1 MTPRSLILLLVL
13 LLFSCE
19 KDDICLEGTPGTARI
34 IILFK
39 DYQNPQ
45 SKKQVSDLLI
55 VGLGQLDTL
64 TTFSGD
70 SIAIPLRNNFEFT
83 QYELTLSTASPTF
96 LSDSLR
102 VNHTQFDTYLN
113 RSCGYKSTFV
123 FDKTFYYLQ
132 TQGEGWIKNIE
143 KLRDTLSDEKSSHLA
158 IYH

>member
-1 MTPRSLILLLVL
+1 MTPRSLILLFVL

-19 KDDICLEGTPGTARI
+19 KDDICLEGTLGTARM

-39 DYQNPQ
+39 DHQNPQ

-83 QYELTLSTASPTF
+83 QYELTLSTA
-96 LSDSLR
+96 
-102 VNHTQFDTYLN
+102 
-113 RSCGYKSTFV
+113 
-123 FDKTFYYLQ
+123 
-132 TQGEGWIKNIE
+132 
-143 KLRDTLSDEKSSHLA
+143 
-158 IYH
+158 